1 MMFDVQ
7 ISEQA
12 DSDLRGIFEYIAFE
26 LLAPENAAGQLDR
39 LEEAISKLDH
49 MPEKFR
55 RYDREPWR
63 SRGLRVF
70 PVDNYLVF
78 YIPDME
84 TRIVTVIRVMY
95 GGRDV
100 DKELKRHTH
109 YDE

>member
-1 MMFDVQ
+1 MMFDVR

-26 LLAPENAAGQLDR
+26 LLAPDNAARLIDR
-39 LEEAISKLDH
+39 LEEAIRRLDH
-49 MPEKFR
+49 MPERYRK
-55 RYDREPWR
+55 YDREPWH

-70 PVDNYLVF
+70 PVDSYLVF
-78 YIPDME
+78 FIPDKVDKV
-84 TRIVTVIRVMY
+84 VTVIRVMY

-109 YDE
+109 YD